1 MVVHIRENRS
11 LPLGAFAARS
21 SFSIGGGTAE
31 GRQTRN
37 GQTNP
42 TARNEM
48 VATRLAWVLPRPAYG
63 LGARRASMRAFA
75 GSEVVG

>member
-1 MVVHIRENRS
+1 MALHIRKNRS
-11 LPLGAFAARS
+11 LPLCAFAARS

-37 GQTNP
+37 GRTNP
-42 TARNEM
+42 FARNEM

-63 LGARRASMRAFA
+63 LGARRAAMRAFA